1 MNAVL
6 EALFIFLGVSFM
18 LIASLGIL
26 RMPDV
31 MLRMHAATKA
41 GTVGIG
47 FFMLALANHFDDL
60 SVTIKAIAISLF
72 VIATAPVAAHLIA
85 RAAYVA
91 GVPLWNRTKI
101 DDLRKHYEREKRQ
114 LEKTTGDLYDPIRF
128 RPRRKK
134 ETQSSK

>member
-1 MNAVL
+1 MNTIL
-6 EALFIFLGVSFM
+6 EALFLLLGISFM
-18 LIASLGIL
+18 LIASLGVL
-26 RMPDV
+26 RMPDL

-47 FFMLALANHFDDL
+47 FLMLALANHFDDL

-91 GVPLWNRTKI
+91 GVPLWSRTKI
-101 DDLRKHYEREKRQ
+101 DDLRKHYDREKRP
-114 LEKTTGDLYDPIRF
+114 LEKTTGDLYDPVRF
-128 RPRRKK
+128 RPRR
-134 ETQSSK
+134 SRR